1 MINTYDTRI
10 EVPPF
15 DLPVILAFNGVLWA
29 VIVTIAALVW

>member
-1 MINTYDTRI
+1 MIHAYERRI

-29 VIVTIAALVW
+29 IIIAIAATIW